1 MTFPYPRYLRLLLAL
16 FFGLSNRLPELR
28 YCGDRGRVQRVLA
41 HVTPNGG
48 GIERVF
54 NSAEINLEAVFGRAD
69 VVAHVWTSILRSK
82 TGIAESGRMALLST
96 NANVPAIIGLK
107 DHGTVVRG

>member
-82 TGIAESGRMALLST
+82 TGIAESGGLRAHYQVEPPPFRQGILDILL
-96 NANVPAIIGLK
+96 
-107 DHGTVVRG
+107 RGS